1 MIIYLKNKQG
11 NHMGKGKETSWEGGK
26 SVFWAFQLILGNF
39 HQN

>member
-26 SVFWAFQLILGNF
+26 VYFEIFS
-39 HQN
+39 